1 MGLSHLVQLEK
12 ITCQLSDR
20 EVSYIYLYILP
31 FFRHAFKVIIIL
43 TAILSLQTIAL

>member
-20 EVSYIYLYILP
+20 EVSYIYLYILLFS
-31 FFRHAFKVIIIL
+31 FFFLHVDMLLKW
-43 TAILSLQTIAL
+43 